1 MLASAHRSVSSLP
14 LSCVLCSRKVSF
26 EEEVVEEETETKT
39 ETKLQALKKKKS
51 LTMIYEFMS
60 LPRLNGLA

>member
-14 LSCVLCSRKVSF
+14 LLYVLCSSKVSF
-26 EEEVVEEETETKT
+26 EEEVVEEETKTKT
-39 ETKLQALKKKKS
+39 ETKLQALKKKS

-60 LPRLNGLA
+60 LPRLSGLA